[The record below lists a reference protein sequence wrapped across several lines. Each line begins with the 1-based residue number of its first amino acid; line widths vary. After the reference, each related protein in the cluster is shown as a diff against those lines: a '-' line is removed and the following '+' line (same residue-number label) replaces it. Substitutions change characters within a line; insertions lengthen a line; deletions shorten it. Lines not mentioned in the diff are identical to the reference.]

1 MPIFNI
7 INDNHYRLLIFGV
20 LYMTTET
27 QGTEAIRAMITLR
40 KCWYENNEI
49 YLNQGCLHCGSAATY
64 LIYFTNRNIQKLML
78 DFIGKFNCNHKRNF
92 DFLDLEYFP
101 SQYEQFLTQLERYVI
116 QYSFSKTYQTK
127 TQYFEDIESIFERTY
142 SGLCGIA

>member
-1 MPIFNI
+1 
-7 INDNHYRLLIFGV
+7 
-20 LYMTTET
+20 MTIET

-78 DFIGKFNCNHKRNF
+78 DFIGQFNCNPKLNF
-92 DFLDLEYFP
+92 DFLDLEHFP
-101 SQYEQFLTQLERYVI
+101 SHYEQFLTQLERYVI
-116 QYSFSKTYQTK
+116 QYSFSKTQQSK
-127 TQYFEDIESIFERTY
+127 TQSFEDIESIFERTY